1 MTRRA
6 AAHVVAI
13 GTLAGLAGGLAEIV
27 WIWTYATLTNSDAS
41 LVARSVTDTMQFRQN
56 ISPVLSGVGIHMTL
70 AAFLGLAVAIAMRS
84 TADDLRGIRLY
95 RSSHRS
101 AGRRVGGK
109 FLCRSTRY
117 QSAICGC
124 GSPHGQLRVEGSV
137 RCRGGRHA
145 AGGAGDASRD
155 APRLRILQVKQAAEV
170 GGASIAP

>member
-70 AAFLGLAVAIAMRS
+70 AAFLGVAVAIAMRS
-84 TADDLRGIRLY
+84 TADDSRGIRLY
-95 RSSHRS
+95 G
-101 AGRRVGGK
+101 AATAVLVVVWAVN
-109 FLCRSTRY
+109 FFVVLPVINP
-117 QSAICGC
+117 QFVDVV
-124 GSPHGQLRVEGSV
+124 PHMVSFVSKVLFGVA
-137 RCRGGRHA
+137 A
-145 AGGAGDASRD
+145 AGT
-155 APRLRILQVKQAAEV
+155 LQVAQVMRPAMLHA
-170 GGASIAP
+170 